1 MRWTDEKNALDV
13 LRRRWIDENS
23 VLEVLGT
30 LWIEPPRRRWI
41 DENST
46 LELLGTRWIDENSI
60 LEHAPLQPGQQPL
73 SQTPPRPHF
82 LMILSIIY

>member
-1 MRWTDEKNALDV
+1 M
-13 LRRRWIDENS
+13 DENS

-46 LELLGTRWIDENSI
+46 LELMGTRWIDENST
-60 LEHAPLQPGQQPL
+60 LEHDPQGRGQQLL
-73 SQTPPRPHF
+73 SQAPPRPHI